1 MPDDAAL
8 YALSA
13 DLGKQLLAAG
23 LRVAAA
29 ESCTGGWLAK
39 VITDVPGS
47 SQWFEG
53 GVVTYTNQAKRE
65 LLGVTQATLQQQG
78 AVSEATVG
86 EMAAGVLAHTQAD
99 VAVAISGIAG
109 PDGATPGKPVGMV
122 CFAWGR
128 AGAGIH
134 CRTEYLSGD
143 REAVR
148 RQAVHIALQGL
159 LDELT
164 TQFA

>member
-65 LLGVTQATLQQQG
+65 LLGVTQATLQHQG

-86 EMAAGVLAHTQAD
+86 EMAAGVLEHIHAD
-99 VAVAISGIAG
+99 MAVAISGIAG

-128 AGAGIH
+128 AAAGIH

-148 RQAVHIALQGL
+148 RQAVRIALQGL
-159 LDELT
+159 LDEFT
-164 TQFA
+164 TGFA

>member
-1 MPDDAAL
+1 MPNDAAL
-8 YALSA
+8 YALSV
-13 DLGKQLLAAG
+13 DLGNQLLAAG
-23 LRVAAA
+23 LRVAVA

-39 VITDVPGS
+39 VITDVRGS
-47 SQWFEG
+47 SQWFEAG
-53 GVVTYTNQAKRE
+53 FVTYTNKAKRE
-65 LLGVTQATLQQQG
+65 LLGVTQATLQEQG
-78 AVSEATVG
+78 AVSEATVR
-86 EMAAGVLAHTQAD
+86 EMVAGTLQRTDAD

-128 AGAGIH
+128 GGAVIH

-148 RQAVHIALQGL
+148 RQAVRIALQGL
-159 LDELT
+159 LDEFA

>member
-1 MPDDAAL
+1 MPNDAAL

-23 LRVAAA
+23 VRVAAA

-53 GVVTYTNQAKRE
+53 GFVTYTNQSKRS
-65 LLGVTQATLQQQG
+65 LLGVTEATLQQQG
-78 AVSEATVG
+78 AVSEATVR
-86 EMAAGVLAHTQAD
+86 EMVAGVLHRTDAD

-109 PDGATPGKPVGMV
+109 PAGGTAGKPVGMV

-134 CRTEYLSGD
+134 CRTEYFNGD

-148 RQAVHIALQGL
+148 RQAVRTALQGL
-159 LDELT
+159 LDEFT